1 MGLWCRLSTLRIKKG
16 HKQRC
21 TSDVYSFEKML
32 ETAVRNKSFVSLFST
47 IISRGTAF
55 SLKLRPPLG
64 RFLPNQQMLLRK
76 RLFLCLLARLG
87 DCQQESRSWQRLRR
101 KRRKEIRIC
110 QSLHVSSPSHDSLRP
125 RQLTIWYLLL
135 LLRGRLG
142 TRQRLIHDINEINK
156 RTSNRST

>member
-55 SLKLRPPLG
+55 SLKLRPSAGEIFTQLANAAQKEAFLMFISAIGRLSARKRELVATKEKKKERNQNLPVSP
-64 RFLPNQQMLLRK
+64 RFLSFP
-76 RLFLCLLARLG
+76 
-87 DCQQESRSWQRLRR
+87 
-101 KRRKEIRIC
+101 
-110 QSLHVSSPSHDSLRP
+110 
-125 RQLTIWYLLL
+125 
-135 LLRGRLG
+135 
-142 TRQRLIHDINEINK
+142 
-156 RTSNRST
+156 